1 MAVRGV
7 DVPPAGLGRLQGAET
22 LDGDGDFAV
31 LDRDLP
37 AQVIR
42 HLIPAD
48 RLGRVGRPGLLSLMH
63 GAEAPLRGM
72 EPVRWP
78 TRVRG
83 GILLTNRGTAGLLG
97 ILFAF

>member
-31 LDRDLP
+31 FDRDLP
-37 AQVIR
+37 AQLIR

-48 RLGRVGRPGLLSLMH
+48 RLGLGGRSGLIPD
-63 GAEAPLRGM
+63 A
-72 EPVRWP
+72 
-78 TRVRG
+78 
-83 GILLTNRGTAGLLG
+83 
-97 ILFAF
+97 